1 MATFRKVNQRWQARI
16 SWYDDQGK
24 RHYKSKNGFATKAEA
39 KRYAAKAES
48 KKYDGTINDKEIS
61 YVRYYQEWYQTYKAN
76 KISDKTAGLYRSI
89 NSYLIDYFGNKKIS
103 KITRRNYQ
111 LFINSFGK
119 NHAKSTV
126 KKFHSILKAVAQ
138 NALYDSLITK
148 DFTHGI
154 ELTWD
159 TAQTWEIDYPNLD
172 EIQKL
177 IDTTKSGLNPRY
189 TSRYMI
195 LTAFY
200 TGMRLAE
207 IAGLTWEDIDFN
219 WKTININKTLNHTTG
234 KFAPTKNKSSVR
246 IIRVNQGLLNILQEL
261 KANHT
266 KLVFENCF
274 GKVPYSN
281 GVNKTLRKIMK
292 QADVSREGY
301 HFHSIRHSHVAMLLY
316 RGVPIYA
323 ISKRL
328 GHSDITTT
336 TRKYAYMLDELR
348 SKADDNIE
356 NILDNLDNEKS
367 PVNHEQK
374 AQN

>member
-1 MATFRKVNQRWQARI
+1 M
-16 SWYDDQGK
+16 
-24 RHYKSKNGFATKAEA
+24 
-39 KRYAAKAES
+39 
-48 KKYDGTINDKEIS
+48 
-61 YVRYYQEWYQTYKAN
+61 
-76 KISDKTAGLYRSI
+76 
-89 NSYLIDYFGNKKIS
+89 
-103 KITRRNYQ
+103 
-111 LFINSFGK
+111 
-119 NHAKSTV
+119 
-126 KKFHSILKAVAQ
+126 KKFHSTLKAVAQ
-138 NALYDSLITK
+138 NALYDNLIAK
-148 DFTHGI
+148 DFTHGV

-159 TAQTWEIDYPNLD
+159 NAQTWKISYPNFD
-172 EIQKL
+172 EIQKI
-177 IDTTKSGLNPRY
+177 IDTTKGNLTPRY

-207 IAGLTWEDIDFN
+207 IAGLTWDDIDFN

-234 KFAPTKNKSSVR
+234 KFAPTKNQSSVR
-246 IIRVNQGLLNILQEL
+246 IIRVNQGLLDILKEL
-261 KANHT
+261 QPNGT

-281 GVNKTLRKIMK
+281 AVNKTLRQIMK
-292 QADVSREGY
+292 QAGVHKEGY

-316 RGVPIYA
+316 QGVPIYA

-356 NILDNLDNEKS
+356 QILDNLGNKKS
-367 PVNHEQK
+367 PINDEQK
-374 AQN
+374 AQNR